1 MSLTPTP
8 WPVADGRQPLDQ
20 HQAESDLFDEAN
32 ATAGLA
38 ALGLVA
44 GVVVTKLVDLAIGGP
59 GLLVMVGL

>member
-1 MSLTPTP
+1 MSRTPTP
-8 WPVADGRQPLDQ
+8 WPIADDRQPLDQ
-20 HQAESDLFDEAN
+20 HQAESDLFGEAN